1 MAAESKPLVSLDQL
15 LEPFH
20 ESEKPRARWKIGT
33 EAEKCGIY
41 QDGSPV
47 PFSGE
52 GGVRAVLEHLAS
64 DHGWIEDREVEG
76 GELIAL
82 RRGEAS
88 ITLEPGA
95 QLGLSGAPLATIHET
110 CTEFHG
116 HMQELE
122 QISQKFGITWLGL
135 GFHPLARREDL
146 RFVPKLRYGVM
157 QSYLPTRGQHGLDMM
172 LRTCTV
178 QANLDYASEA
188 DAIRKLRISL
198 RIQPIVTAMFANSPF
213 VEGKLA
219 NGHGNEGD
227 KSFRARV
234 WLDVDPDRSGLL
246 DFAWGDDAMGYQR
259 YIEWALDCPMF
270 LVKRDSKLIHNTGQT
285 FRNYMKD
292 GFEGVTANA
301 EDWVTHINSMFPEVR
316 LKRTLEMRG
325 ADAQATDMLCALP
338 ALFKGLLYDD
348 NAMAKVEALA
358 SKIHLD
364 DAKAARPEI
373 AAKALRAKLGG
384 REVAEWA
391 SEIVA
396 IAGEGLEHLACLNAG
411 GASERIHLS
420 RLEKLV
426 AKGQSPADAL
436 LEQIDMQKPL
446 VGQLLT
452 HAKL

>member
-20 ESEKPRARWKIGT
+20 ESEKPRTRWKIGT

-47 PFSGE
+47 PFLGE
-52 GGVRAVLEHLAS
+52 RGVRSVLEHLAAE
-64 DHGWIEDREVEG
+64 HGWTEDREVEG

-95 QLGLSGAPLATIHET
+95 QLELSGAPLKTIHET
-110 CTEFHG
+110 CTEFRG
-116 HMQELE
+116 HMQELA
-122 QISQKFGITWLGL
+122 QISEKFGITWLGL

-146 RFVPKLRYGVM
+146 HYVPKLRYGVM

-178 QANLDYASEA
+178 QANLDYENEA

-213 VEGKLA
+213 VEGQLA
-219 NGHGNEGD
+219 NGNATTGD

-246 DFAWGDDAMGYQR
+246 DFAWNDDAMGYQR

-270 LVKRDSKLIHNTGQT
+270 LVKRDGKLIHNTGQT

-338 ALFKGLLYDD
+338 ALFKGLLYSDA
-348 NAMAKVEALA
+348 AMAKVEALA
-358 SKIHLD
+358 SKIQLD
-364 DAKAARPEI
+364 DANAARPEI

-396 IAGEGLEHLACLNAG
+396 IAGEGLDELACLSESG
-411 GASERIHLS
+411 QSERIHLS

-436 LEQIDMQKPL
+436 LEKIDLKKPL
-446 VGQLLT
+446 VGQLIM

>member
-20 ESEKPRARWKIGT
+20 QSEKPRARWKIGT

-47 PFSGE
+47 PFLGE
-52 GGVRAVLEHLAS
+52 RGVRAVLEHLAAE
-64 DHGWIEDREVEG
+64 HGWFEDPEIEG

-82 RRGEAS
+82 RRGDAS

-95 QLGLSGAPLATIHET
+95 QLELSGAPLATIHET
-110 CTEFHG
+110 CGEFRG
-116 HMQELE
+116 HMQELAH
-122 QISQKFGITWLGL
+122 ISEKFGITWLGL

-146 RFVPKLRYGVM
+146 RYVPKLRYGVM
-157 QSYLPTRGQHGLDMM
+157 QSYLPTRGNHGLDMM

-178 QANLDYASEA
+178 QANLDYANEA

-219 NGHGNEGD
+219 GGGATGD

-270 LVKRDSKLIHNTGQT
+270 LVKRDGKIIHNTGQT
-285 FRNYMKD
+285 FRNYMRD
-292 GFEGVTANA
+292 GFEGVTATD

-348 NAMAKVEALA
+348 KAMAKAEALA
-358 SKIHLD
+358 SKIQLD
-364 DAKAARPEI
+364 DAKAARSEI
-373 AAKALRAKLGG
+373 AAKALHAKLGG

-391 SEIVA
+391 SELVA
-396 IAGEGLEHLACLNAG
+396 IAGEGLDHLANLNKSG
-411 GASERIHLS
+411 ETERVHLA
-420 RLEKLV
+420 RLEKLI

-436 LEQIDMQKPL
+436 LERMDLGQPI
-446 VGQLLT
+446 VGELLK

>member
-20 ESEKPRARWKIGT
+20 QSEKPRARWKIGT

-47 PFSGE
+47 PFAGE
-52 GGVRAVLEHLAS
+52 RGVRAVLEHLAAE
-64 DHGWIEDREVEG
+64 HGWFEDPEIDG

-82 RRGEAS
+82 RRGDAS

-95 QLGLSGAPLATIHET
+95 QLELSGAPLATIHET
-110 CTEFHG
+110 CGEFRG

-122 QISQKFGITWLGL
+122 HISEKLGITWLGL

-146 RFVPKLRYGVM
+146 HYVPKLRYGVM
-157 QSYLPTRGQHGLDMM
+157 QRYLPTRGNHGLDMM

-213 VEGKLA
+213 VEGKA
-219 NGHGNEGD
+219 TGD

-246 DFAWGDDAMGYQR
+246 DFAWSDDAMGYER
-259 YIEWALDCPMF
+259 YIEWALGCPMF
-270 LVKRDSKLIHNTGQT
+270 LVKRDGKLIHNTGQT
-285 FRNYMKD
+285 FRDYMKN
-292 GFEGVTANA
+292 GFEGVTATD

-348 NAMAKVEALA
+348 KAMGKAEALA
-358 SKIHLD
+358 SKIQLD

-391 SEIVA
+391 SELVS
-396 IAGEGLEHLACLNAG
+396 IAGEGLDRLANLNKSGETERVHLA
-411 GASERIHLS
+411 

-426 AKGQSPADAL
+426 ANADSPADAL
-436 LEQIDMQKPL
+436 LARMDLTRPIVPE
-446 VGQLLT
+446 LLK

>member
-20 ESEKPRARWKIGT
+20 QSEKPRARWKIGT

-47 PFSGE
+47 PFLGE
-52 GGVRAVLEHLAS
+52 RGVRAVLEHLAAE
-64 DHGWIEDREVEG
+64 HGWFEDPEIEG

-82 RRGEAS
+82 RRGDAS

-95 QLGLSGAPLATIHET
+95 QLELSGAPLATIHET
-110 CTEFHG
+110 CGEFRG
-116 HMQELE
+116 HMQELAH
-122 QISQKFGITWLGL
+122 ISEKFGITWLGL

-146 RFVPKLRYGVM
+146 RYVPKLRYGVM
-157 QSYLPTRGQHGLDMM
+157 QTYLPTRGNHGLDMM

-178 QANLDYASEA
+178 QANLDYANEA

-213 VEGKLA
+213 VEGKDS
-219 NGHGNEGD
+219 GD

-270 LVKRDSKLIHNTGQT
+270 LVKRDGKIIHNTGQT

-292 GFEGVTANA
+292 GFEGVTATD

-348 NAMAKVEALA
+348 KAMAKAEALA
-358 SKIHLD
+358 SKIQLD
-364 DAKAARPEI
+364 DAKAARSDI
-373 AAKALRAKLGG
+373 AAKALHAKLGG

-391 SEIVA
+391 SELVA
-396 IAGEGLEHLACLNAG
+396 IAGEGLDHLANLNKSG
-411 GASERIHLS
+411 ETERVHLA
-420 RLEKLV
+420 RLEKLI

-436 LEQIDMQKPL
+436 LERMDLSQPI
-446 VGQLLT
+446 VGELLK